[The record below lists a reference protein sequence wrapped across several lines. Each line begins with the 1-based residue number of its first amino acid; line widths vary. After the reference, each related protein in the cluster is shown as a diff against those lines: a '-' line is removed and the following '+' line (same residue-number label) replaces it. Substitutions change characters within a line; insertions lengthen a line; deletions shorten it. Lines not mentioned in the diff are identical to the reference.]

1 MPKVATRV
9 DEPEAVV
16 ALQNDFL
23 RICLAALAPGVILL
37 LVTREIWISILYTE
51 AFVAAG
57 TMACWQLLGELVA
70 MVRQSLNI
78 SLLPRERLGFL
89 VFQAYLYWGLWTVL
103 SWAGMSWLGAEAA
116 AVAYLVANVAALLVT
131 YSYHRRFL
139 GYSLRGENRRLLLWG
154 LPCIG
159 VAFAM
164 ALGNDLVL
172 ARIVPAL
179 LALACLYASR
189 SSLQRMWQA

>member
-1 MPKVATRV
+1 
-9 DEPEAVV
+9 
-16 ALQNDFL
+16 
-23 RICLAALAPGVILL
+23 
-37 LVTREIWISILYTE
+37 
-51 AFVAAG
+51 
-57 TMACWQLLGELVA
+57 
-70 MVRQSLNI
+70 
-78 SLLPRERLGFL
+78 
-89 VFQAYLYWGLWTVL
+89 
-103 SWAGMSWLGAEAA
+103 MSWLGAEAA
-116 AVAYLVANVAALLVT
+116 AVAYLVANMAALLVT